1 MSTKIP
7 VHDSLFRLAQVGSS
21 MGVQLVQI
29 SGLSGG
35 NRYQA
40 DPVEFGPDHAT
51 RLAGADPITVTN
63 LAEPA
68 DSDGVLPAGTE
79 AVAIDVEG
87 FWIIYVRP
95 SATASSLSFAARVA
109 GSLGGAMYRLV
120 EQVSEGATG
129 MADKPGGMSVAGRN
143 LAELSLGPGAAVDA
157 GTIVLVTAIADQQGG
172 SAQQYVFDHPEYA
185 KYLD

>member
-1 MSTKIP
+1 MSAKIP

-21 MGVQLVQI
+21 MGVQLVRI

-35 NRYQA
+35 NRYCA

-51 RLAGADPITVTN
+51 RLAGADAITATN

-68 DSDGVLPAGTE
+68 DSNGLLPAGTE

-87 FWIIYVRP
+87 LWIIYVRP
-95 SATASSLSFAARVA
+95 TATASLCFAARVA
-109 GSLGGAMYRLV
+109 GSLGGAVYSLV
-120 EQVSEGATG
+120 EQVSQGPSG
-129 MADKPGGMSVAGRN
+129 MADKSGGLSVAGRN
-143 LAELSLGPGAAVDA
+143 LAELTLGPGAAVDA
-157 GTIVLVTAIADQQGG
+157 GTIVLVTAIADQQNA
-172 SAQQYVFDHPEYA
+172 SSQQYVFDHPAYA